1 MAKRKS
7 SSDLVLILR
16 KPVFPED
23 EGRYF
28 PIKRCSRKEAK
39 EWIAAQK
46 DEYFRPSDY
55 QIAELIWEDT
65 NNAKAR

>member
-16 KPVFPED
+16 KPCLPED

-39 EWIAAQK
+39 EWITAQR
-46 DEYFRPSDY
+46 DEYYRPSDY
-55 QIAELIWEDT
+55 QIAEL
-65 NNAKAR
+65 N